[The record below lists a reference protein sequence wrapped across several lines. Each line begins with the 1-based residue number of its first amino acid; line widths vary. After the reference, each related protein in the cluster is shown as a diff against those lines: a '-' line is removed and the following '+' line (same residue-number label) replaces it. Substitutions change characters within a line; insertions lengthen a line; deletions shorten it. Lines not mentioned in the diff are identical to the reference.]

1 MQIYISRDGEQ
12 NGPYS
17 IEDVNA
23 YLKDGTLLP
32 TDLACQEGMDEW
44 VPLNKIQLTGLEL
57 KQGQLEPAVDPTALK
72 EEPAEAPDTEEV
84 LEVSK
89 GRGNKRLIFVVKSV
103 VVFALFGFLFYWA
116 SEVTF
121 REPPALDSN
130 NRVHQEWRGWK
141 TEWTKPAHKDS
152 GPVKYISEFNK
163 EYGPTKYYG
172 MVAEEMFEWNRA
184 EDHISGW
191 LFFMGFCGVIFGV
204 FCAHSWSKKVK
215 ETQDFTTPFVPLSLR
230 NWLMGAAIIL
240 TLIIIPFEI
249 RNGLRR
255 GEREANFKLIAAVVE
270 GEIEKTKTQLS
281 DGANVNVIIG
291 KIDIR
296 KPPLDKLTRSDQ
308 ATLKWV
314 REGLNPLHIACIEG
328 HYEIVE
334 ILLSKGAS
342 VNAKAAGRNAG
353 KTPLDFALTPEPG
366 IDEVAAENI
375 AELLRKHGAKASN
388 EKSKTKRPEPADG
401 KALSEKVVGT
411 YQIKLPNGLFT
422 LTLLKDGTSLHV
434 KLDNSGEEESGTGK
448 WKIEDGNLV
457 TVGDEGAGI
466 MKINPDGSLT
476 MIATIE
482 KGVRKNLDPKIS
494 SLGSM
499 KKIK

>member
-32 TDLACQEGMDEW
+32 TDLACQEGPDEW

-57 KQGQLEPAVDPTALK
+57 IQDKLEPTVDPTALK
-72 EEPAEAPDTEEV
+72 EEPTEVPDTEEV

-121 REPPALDSN
+121 REPPAMDSN
-130 NRVHQEWRGWK
+130 NRMHSEWRGWK
-141 TEWTKPAHKDS
+141 TEWTKPNFRDF

-184 EDHISGW
+184 EHHISGW

-249 RNGLRR
+249 RNKSLHSQ
-255 GEREANFKLIAAVVE
+255 REANFNLVYSVLTGDLEEAKN
-270 GEIEKTKTQLS
+270 QL
-281 DGANVNVIIG
+281 N
-291 KIDIR
+291 
-296 KPPLDKLTRSDQ
+296 
-308 ATLKWV
+308 
-314 REGLNPLHIACIEG
+314 
-328 HYEIVE
+328 
-334 ILLSKGAS
+334 KGADINIVLDPYRITRHNPVGETIS
-342 VNAKAAGRNAG
+342 SEQLKTLREELGWYPGMTPVQIARSNEDEDMVELLIS
-353 KTPLDFALTPEPG
+353 KTPALNK
-366 IDEVAAENI
+366 DELI
-375 AELLRKHGAKASN
+375 
-388 EKSKTKRPEPADG
+388 
-401 KALSEKVVGT
+401 GT

-434 KLDNSGEEESGTGK
+434 KLNNSGEEESGTGK

-457 TVGDEGAGI
+457 AVGEEGAVI

-476 MIATIE
+476 LIATIE